1 MVSVSDFDP
10 KKMVAFMSDYI
21 TVVSDFSSAGK
32 PVSGAIKTISFPFC
46 FLLARIV
53 VRLFI

>member
-21 TVVSDFSSAGK
+21 TGVSDFSSAGK
-32 PVSGAIKTISFPFC
+32 PVSGSVKTFSSPFC
-46 FLLARIV
+46 FLLAWIV
-53 VRLFI
+53 VRLYI